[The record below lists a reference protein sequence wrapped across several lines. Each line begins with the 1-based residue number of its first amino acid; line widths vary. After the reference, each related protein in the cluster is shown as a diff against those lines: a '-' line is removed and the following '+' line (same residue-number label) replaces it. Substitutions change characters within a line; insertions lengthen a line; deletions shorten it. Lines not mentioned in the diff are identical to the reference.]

1 MDVVKVSSVYYV
13 VGDMDRALGLFR
25 DTLGLKLKF
34 QDGQKWAQ
42 FDVNGTQVAVA
53 TPAPGQVA
61 PGGGATLVLEVK
73 DLDAARAELTAK
85 GLAPADIVSMG
96 SHGRF
101 FTVKDADGNPL
112 QFFARQ

>member
-34 QDGQKWAQ
+34 QDGDKWAQ

-53 TPAPGQVA
+53 TPAPGQVP

-73 DLDAARAELTAK
+73 DLDAARAELADK
-85 GLAPADIVSMG
+85 GLRPSDIVSMG

>member
-1 MDVVKVSSVYYV
+1 MEVVKVSSVYYV
-13 VGDMDRALGLFR
+13 VGEMDRALALFR

-34 QDGQKWAQ
+34 QDGAKWAQ
-42 FDVNGTQVAVA
+42 FDVTGTQVALA

-73 DLDAARAELTAK
+73 DLDGARAELAGK
-85 GLAPADIVSMG
+85 GLVPSDVVSMG
-96 SHGRF
+96 GHGRF

-112 QFFARQ
+112 QFFARS